1 MGLTMASPGTPN
13 RNRLIT
19 RQKLPAL
26 PSSLIDWL
34 VRLDSSN
41 QRGTPIAMS
50 PATPQ
55 PAQPGGLSPEQLPP
69 SYFTWPGVLGRLGNG
84 QELSESQVRW
94 AMNEIM
100 DGKATEAQIAAFI
113 FGIRVRGITAAELAA
128 AAETMTSFA
137 TPVDFS
143 DVPNCV
149 DIVGTGGDG
158 HHTVNISTMASF
170 VVSAAGVPVVKHG
183 NRAASS
189 KCGGADMLEA
199 LGLDIERSPEA
210 IRKDAHTTGFAF
222 MFAKTYHPAMRFAGP
237 VRSQL
242 GAPTIFNL
250 LGPMTNPAYPKYGLI
265 GCAFKEFMPIMGGA
279 FAHRGSRVL
288 VVRGMDGMDE
298 ISVCTPTEVVT
309 VDARGRT
316 GEEIIN
322 PRSVGLDFYEDG
334 SLAGGDANYNADV
347 AVRLMKGEI
356 EGAIKDAVLINAAG
370 ALTAVQGWE
379 EEGFQAALAAQVE
392 VAREA
397 LESGAA
403 LRQME
408 RIVGREF

>member
-1 MGLTMASPGTPN
+1 
-13 RNRLIT
+13 
-19 RQKLPAL
+19 
-26 PSSLIDWL
+26 
-34 VRLDSSN
+34 
-41 QRGTPIAMS
+41 MS
-50 PATPQ
+50 PTTPR
-55 PAQPGGLSPEQLPP
+55 PAESSGLSPEQLPP
-69 SYFTWPGVLGRLGNG
+69 SYFTWPGVLGRLGHG
-84 QELSESQVRW
+84 QELSESQVSW
-94 AMNEIM
+94 AMREIM
-100 DGKATEAQIAAFI
+100 EGNATDAQIAAFA

-128 AAETMTSFA
+128 AADTMRSFA

-170 VVSAAGVPVVKHG
+170 IVCAAGVPVVKHG

-210 IRKDAHTTGFAF
+210 IRKDAQNTGFAF

-250 LGPMTNPAYPKYGLI
+250 LGPMTNPAAPRFGLI

-279 FAHRGSRVL
+279 FAHQGSRVL

-309 VDARGRT
+309 VDALGRT
-316 GEEIIN
+316 GEEVIN
-322 PRSVGLDFYEDG
+322 PRTISLDFYEDG
-334 SLAGGDANYNADV
+334 SLAGGDATYNADV

-356 EGAIKDAVLINAAG
+356 TGAIKDAVLINAAG
-370 ALTAVQGWE
+370 ALTAVKGWE
-379 EEGFQAALAAQVE
+379 DKGFQETLAEQVQ

-403 LRQME
+403 LQQME
-408 RIVGREF
+408 RIVGRKF

>member
-1 MGLTMASPGTPN
+1 MAPTTP
-13 RNRLIT
+13 R
-19 RQKLPAL
+19 PADI
-26 PSSLIDWL
+26 S
-34 VRLDSSN
+34 
-41 QRGTPIAMS
+41 
-50 PATPQ
+50 
-55 PAQPGGLSPEQLPP
+55 GLSPEQLPP

-94 AMNEIM
+94 AMQQIM
-100 DGKATEAQIAAFI
+100 EGHATDAQISGFA

-137 TPVDFS
+137 TSVDFS

-170 VVSAAGVPVVKHG
+170 IVAATGVPVVKHG

-210 IRKDAHTTGFAF
+210 IRDDAHETGFAF
-222 MFAKTYHPAMRFAGP
+222 MFAKTYHPAMRFAAP

-279 FAHRGSRVL
+279 FARQGSRVL

-309 VDARGRT
+309 VDAAGRT
-316 GEEIIN
+316 GEEVIN
-322 PRSVGLDFYEDG
+322 PRNVGLDFYEDG
-334 SLAGGDANYNADV
+334 SLAGGDASYNADV

-356 EGAIKDAVLINAAG
+356 TGAIKDAVLINAAG
-370 ALTAVQGWE
+370 ALTAVRGWE
-379 EEGFQAALAAQVE
+379 EKGFQESLSEQVE
-392 VAREA
+392 HAREA

-403 LRQME
+403 WKQME
-408 RIVGREF
+408 KIVGRKF

>member
-1 MGLTMASPGTPN
+1 
-13 RNRLIT
+13 
-19 RQKLPAL
+19 
-26 PSSLIDWL
+26 
-34 VRLDSSN
+34 
-41 QRGTPIAMS
+41 MS
-50 PATPQ
+50 PTTPRS
-55 PAQPGGLSPEQLPP
+55 AETSGLSPEQLPP
-69 SYFTWPGVLGRLGNG
+69 SYFTWPGLLGRLGKG
-84 QELSESQVRW
+84 QELSEAQVRW

-100 DGKATEAQIAAFI
+100 EGNATDAQIAAFA

-210 IRKDAHTTGFAF
+210 IRQDAHETGFAF

-250 LGPMTNPAYPKYGLI
+250 LGPMTNPAYPKFGLI

-279 FAHRGSRVL
+279 FARQGSRVL

-309 VDARGRT
+309 VDANGRT
-316 GEEIIN
+316 GEEVIN
-322 PRSVGLDFYEDG
+322 PRNVGLGFYEDG
-334 SLAGGDANYNADV
+334 SLVGGDAQYNADV

-356 EGAIKDAVLINAAG
+356 SGAIKDAVLINAAG
-370 ALTAVQGWE
+370 ALTAVRGWE
-379 EEGFQAALAAQVE
+379 EKGFQETLREQVQI
-392 VAREA
+392 AREA

-403 LRQME
+403 LKQME
-408 RIVGREF
+408 KIVGKEF